1 MKTGKYGKYTPYLAL
16 AGATIVLLL
25 IIAVVTVQRAQREK
39 EWAEQS
45 LTREGSLLI
54 RAFEASVRTWLTS
67 DNWRPEQI
75 QQLAEEAVQEPEI
88 KFIMVMRES
97 DHALVQAGEV
107 PPNDSAIFT
116 SMLDPENGVGLAT
129 YQTVSNAFVVTRKL
143 RPLPT
148 SVPHRIRHRWNHWCG
163 GENTTSTSDPCCA
176 PNTGASAGSQSLPE
190 FTPTIAVGLDMA
202 PYDEARAEDLRQA
215 VILGGILFGAG
226 AASLLFL
233 ITLQNYRTTKTALGE
248 VTSYSDNVVRSL
260 GEGLVSVDTD
270 GNIQRFNQAA
280 VNIFGLQPDQI
291 GGRHY
296 RQLLNPD
303 QCNLDK
309 VIRDGHPI
317 IDQIINCTVSGSSV
331 PLRLSATRVKADDGR
346 VLGAVAVFHDLRQVR
361 QLEEKLRQSERLA
374 SLGQMSAV
382 VAHEIRNPLSSIKGF
397 ARYLE
402 GRFEDGT
409 DEKHFAQSIEQEAER
424 LNHVVTDLLDFSKPI
439 ALNLADV
446 DLGSVVTDVERLAAN
461 DLKSARI
468 ELVKHIPSE
477 PIVCSG
483 DRNLLVQVLLNL
495 VLNALDAIGGDGR
508 IDITVSINTNE
519 SILEV
524 KDSGPGIPE
533 DQEQKLFEPFF
544 TTKQNGSGLGLAVAR
559 KIMTEHGGRIEVASK
574 TGGGAAFNIFLPIQS
589 LG

>member
-1 MKTGKYGKYTPYLAL
+1 MKIGKYRKYTPYLAL

-25 IIAVVTVQRAQREK
+25 IIIVVTVQRAQREK
-39 EWAEQS
+39 EWAKKA

-88 KFIMVMRES
+88 KFITVMSES
-97 DHALVQAGEV
+97 GYALVQSGEV
-107 PPNDSAIFT
+107 PPNISFT
-116 SMLDPENGVGLAT
+116 PMFGSGNEGGLAT
-129 YQTVSNAFVVTRKL
+129 YQTISSAFVVAKRF
-143 RPLPT
+143 RPLPI
-148 SVPHRIRHRWNHWCG
+148 SAPHHIQQRWSNWCG
-163 GENTTSTSDPCCA
+163 WENTTTTSDPCCA
-176 PNTGASAGSQSLPE
+176 PNTAVSEVSWSTSE
-190 FTPTIAVGLDMA
+190 FTPTIAVGLDRA

-226 AASLLFL
+226 AASLLL
-233 ITLQNYRTTKTALGE
+233 VITLQNYRTTKTALGE
-248 VTSYSDNVVRSL
+248 VTSYSDNVVRSI
-260 GEGLVSVDTD
+260 GEGLISVDTD

-280 VNIFGLQPDQI
+280 VDILGLQRDQMV
-291 GGRHY
+291 GQHY
-296 RQLLNPD
+296 RTVLNPD
-303 QCNLDK
+303 QCNLDRI
-309 VIRDGHPI
+309 IRDGGPMV
-317 IDQIINCTVSGSSV
+317 DQIINCSVSGSSI

-346 VLGAVAVFHDLRQVR
+346 VLGAVAVFHDLRHVQ

-402 GRFEDGT
+402 GRFDDGT
-409 DEKHFAQSIEQEAER
+409 DEKHFAQTIEQEAER

-446 DLGSVVTDVERLAAN
+446 DLGSVITDVERLTAN

-468 ELVKHIPSE
+468 ELVKHIPE
-477 PIVCSG
+477 KPIVCSG
-483 DRNLLVQVLLNL
+483 DRNLLVQVILNL
-495 VLNALDAIGGDGR
+495 VLNALDAIGENGR
-508 IDITVSINTNE
+508 IDITVSKDTNE
-519 SILEV
+519 LVLEI

-533 DQEQKLFEPFF
+533 DQQKQLFEPFF
-544 TTKQNGSGLGLAVAR
+544 TTKQNGSGLGLAIAR
-559 KIMTEHGGRIEVASK
+559 KIMTEHGGRIEVASGPGEG
-574 TGGGAAFNIFLPIQS
+574 TAFHICLPVQS
-589 LG
+589 LS

>member
-1 MKTGKYGKYTPYLAL
+1 
-16 AGATIVLLL
+16 
-25 IIAVVTVQRAQREK
+25 
-39 EWAEQS
+39 
-45 LTREGSLLI
+45 LI

-88 KFIMVMRES
+88 KFIMVMSES
-97 DHALVQAGEV
+97 DYALVQSGEV
-107 PPNDSAIFT
+107 PPNGSAFFT
-116 SMLDPENGVGLAT
+116 SMLDPENGEELAT
-129 YQTVSNAFVVTRKL
+129 YQTVSNAFVVTKKF

-148 SVPHRIRHRWNHWCG
+148 PAPRHVQQRWSNWCG
-163 GENTTSTSDPCCA
+163 WENAATIGDSCCA
-176 PNTGASAGSQSLPE
+176 PNTGAFAVSRSTSE

-226 AASLLFL
+226 ATSLLFL

-260 GEGLVSVDTD
+260 GEGLISVDTD

-280 VNIFGLQPDQI
+280 VDILGLQRDQI
-291 GGRHY
+291 VGQHY
-296 RQLLNPD
+296 RTVLSPD
-303 QCNLDK
+303 QCNLEK
-309 VIRDGHPI
+309 IIRDGGPI
-317 IDQIINCTVSGSSV
+317 VDQITNCNVSGSSV

-346 VLGAVAVFHDLRQVR
+346 VLGAVAVFHDLRQVQR
-361 QLEEKLRQSERLA
+361 LEEKLRQSERLA

-409 DEKHFAQSIEQEAER
+409 DEKRFAHTIEQEAER
-424 LNHVVTDLLDFSKPI
+424 LNQVVTDLLDFSKPI
-439 ALNLADV
+439 SLNLADV

-461 DLKSARI
+461 DLKAARI
-468 ELVKHIPSE
+468 EMVRHLPE
-477 PIVCSG
+477 QPILCLC

-495 VLNALDAIGGDGR
+495 ILNALDAIGKNGR
-508 IDITVSINTNE
+508 IEVTVSENTHE

-533 DQEQKLFEPFF
+533 EQQEKLFEPFF
-544 TTKQNGSGLGLAVAR
+544 TTKENGSGLGLAVAR
-559 KIMTEHGGRIEVASK
+559 KIITAHGGRIEVAK
-574 TGGGAAFNIFLPIQS
+574 RPGGGAAFRVFLPLRCI
-589 LG
+589 G